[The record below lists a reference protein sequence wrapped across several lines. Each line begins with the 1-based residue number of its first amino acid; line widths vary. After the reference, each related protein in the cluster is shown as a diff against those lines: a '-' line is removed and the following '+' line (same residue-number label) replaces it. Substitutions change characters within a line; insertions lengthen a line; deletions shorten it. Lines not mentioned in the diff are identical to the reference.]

1 MDVKTRNDGQP
12 VNSAC
17 ESQLGTTGG
26 PYFYGYDEIFPAQV
40 QNKLDT
46 TGK

>member
-1 MDVKTRNDGQP
+1 MDEKRLNDGQP
-12 VNSAC
+12 VTSAC